1 MSNKWWTRSAQHMAM
16 ATSGQETPVDLK
28 TVLYGREARQL
39 AESLKVHSN
48 LHPTDTTPDVV
59 ICYGGDGT
67 LLGAELEFPGVPKVP
82 IRNSH
87 RGHRCIAHP
96 PSEVLA
102 RLAAGTLIPHE
113 YLKLEAKVYRKGQAQ
128 EDIALAA
135 LNEFNVHMGRI
146 NSAVRFK
153 LWIDDI
159 PYEDG
164 LEILGDGI
172 VISTPFGST
181 AYFNQITRGIFTR
194 GIGIAFKYTGEHIN
208 HMVLGENT
216 RLRIAITRGP
226 ATLAHDSAPDYFPIE
241 KGDVLTVRK
250 HPQSAVILHCEER
263 QPVAEHF

>member
-1 MSNKWWTRSAQHMAM
+1 MTNKWWTRSAQHMAM
-16 ATSGQETPVDLK
+16 ATSGQGTPAELRAM
-28 TVLYGREARQL
+28 LYGREAAGL
-39 AESLKVHSN
+39 ASMLEDHPN
-48 LHPTDTTPDVV
+48 LHRADTSPDVI

-67 LLGAELEFPGVPKVP
+67 LLGAELEYPGVPKVP

-96 PSEVLA
+96 PSEVIS
-102 RLAAGTLIPHE
+102 RLAAGTLVPHE
-113 YLKLEAKVYRKGQAQ
+113 YLKLEAKIFRKGT
-128 EDIALAA
+128 EHEEVALAA

-153 LWIDDI
+153 LWIDEL

-164 LEILGDGI
+164 VEILGDGF

-181 AYFNQITRGIFTR
+181 AYFNQITRGIFTK

-208 HMVLGENT
+208 HMVLGEQT
-216 RLRIAITRGP
+216 RLRMAITRGP
-226 ATLAHDSAPDYFPIE
+226 ATLAHDSSPHFFPIE
-241 KGDVLTVRK
+241 KGDTLTVRK
-250 HPQSAVILHCEER
+250 HPKSAIILHCEER